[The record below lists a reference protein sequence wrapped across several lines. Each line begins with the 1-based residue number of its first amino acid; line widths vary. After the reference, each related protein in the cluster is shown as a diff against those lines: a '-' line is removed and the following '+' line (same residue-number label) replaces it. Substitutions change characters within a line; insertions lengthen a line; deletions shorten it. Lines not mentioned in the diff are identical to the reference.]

1 MAQYNSA
8 IELTFNDNDGGVGWR
23 CNPAAAEDVLRHQR
37 IFGKWKAR
45 WIFFKKFW
53 KALMWMESYIERNY
67 RPGGCQGDTHGKTKL
82 WVFKPEI
89 PE

>member
-1 MAQYNSA
+1 MAQRNSA
-8 IELTFNDNDGGVGWR
+8 VELTFNDNDGSAGWR
-23 CNPAAAEDVLRHQR
+23 CNPASAEDVLRHYV
-37 IFGKWKAR
+37 IFGKWRAR

-53 KALMWMESYIERNY
+53 KGLMWMEHYALVQYYSNRSPYY
-67 RPGGCQGDTHGKTKL
+67 GKKPKL